1 MVDTNNLPLS
11 NNCNFEMYF
20 CIESF
25 AKKEMSQR
33 SKRATTYFIFS
44 SLFSQSSHI
53 TNRQFIFCVQI
64 FAKFVKEVPKQL
76 KLLYNSLKT
85 KSLSLALFIGF
96 ESLLKTPM
104 LRWNVI
110 IPCFVLIRI
119 RAMKFVILLLLCTS
133 ALFSGFAIAK
143 PRWLIKGEQDGFSI
157 NQ

>member
-44 SLFSQSSHI
+44 SIYFLCADFCKICKRSTKQS
-53 TNRQFIFCVQI
+53 
-64 FAKFVKEVPKQL
+64 

-96 ESLLKTPM
+96 ESLINSNALLKCYHSL
-104 LRWNVI
+104 LRTHSDQSHE
-110 IPCFVLIRI
+110 IRHPI
-119 RAMKFVILLLLCTS
+119 ALVHFRTVFWICDRQTKMVNQRRTGWVFYQPVSKSIKLKFL
-133 ALFSGFAIAK
+133 
-143 PRWLIKGEQDGFSI
+143 
-157 NQ
+157 

>member
-25 AKKEMSQR
+25 AKKEKSQR

-96 ESLLKTPM
+96 ESLINSNASLKCYYSLLCTHSDQSHE
-104 LRWNVI
+104 
-110 IPCFVLIRI
+110 IRHPI
-119 RAMKFVILLLLCTS
+119 ALLLCTF
-133 ALFSGFAIAK
+133 ALFSGILDL
-143 PRWLIKGEQDGFSI
+143 PNQDG
-157 NQ
+157 

>member
-33 SKRATTYFIFS
+33 SKRAKTYFIFS
-44 SLFSQSSHI
+44 SIYFLCADFCKICKRSTKQS
-53 TNRQFIFCVQI
+53 
-64 FAKFVKEVPKQL
+64 

-96 ESLLKTPM
+96 ESLINSNALLKCYHSL
-104 LRWNVI
+104 LRTHSDQSHE
-110 IPCFVLIRI
+110 IRHPI
-119 RAMKFVILLLLCTS
+119 ALLLCTF
-133 ALFSGFAIAK
+133 ALFLNMGTNHTTSPVISVYVPGFK
-143 PRWLIKGEQDGFSI
+143 PCKTQQR
-157 NQ
+157 